1 MNDEQRV
8 AIEKSK
14 QSLQSKYTDPIRTTI
29 AAAGKFTEAEGYH
42 QKYYLQVCDST
53 FWCSSSA
60 LCCSVPA
67 EL

>member
-1 MNDEQRV
+1 MNDEQRI

-42 QKYYLQVCDST
+42 QKYYLQVCDLTINAHSST
-53 FWCSSSA
+53 
-60 LCCSVPA
+60 L
-67 EL
+67 